1 LVPLTLHILVGQGVL
16 PTSPRAQTMNLFAHP
31 TAWKKHLKHRAT
43 EQLSKNKEE
52 FGLKPEKVIHLFGY
66 VCS

>member
-1 LVPLTLHILVGQGVL
+1 MIL
-16 PTSPRAQTMNLFAHP
+16 
-31 TAWKKHLKHRAT
+31 KKAFEPQSNRAT
-43 EQLSKNKEE
+43 EQQSKNKEE